1 MQCIKEYTK
10 PLAVAVKEH
19 KTIMN
24 FDGFLYIIGSI
35 PMFVLTLVLLA
46 INVIMYAGNG
56 MTTADLVVNMLRYVI
71 PTFLLPIGTAVLI
84 MLLDKR
90 PIKPMIKGLL
100 CYPLFL
106 GSWIAINFKCL
117 FKRDTTWEKLTMLEN
132 CYS

>member
-1 MQCIKEYTK
+1 
-10 PLAVAVKEH
+10 
-19 KTIMN
+19 
-24 FDGFLYIIGSI
+24 
-35 PMFVLTLVLLA
+35 MFVLTLVLLA

-56 MTTADLVVNMLRYVI
+56 MTTADLVINMLRYVI

-117 FKRDTTWEKLTMLEN
+117 FKRDTTWEKIDHVRKIAIHEVSNVETEEVQN
-132 CYS
+132 